1 MLFGDLIRAS
11 REDRGLTRRDV
22 ACNVGLHHSVLGDIE
37 RNTATPKAE
46 SVLKLIEYLDLDEAD
61 VLASIRESKSLDNYR
76 SFLARYKTAK
86 DAKNTEQY
94 RQEILAWLN
103 RPAQLSREERLIE
116 LCVELSYRNQQQVV
130 ELLQYDIDKVQI

>member
-1 MLFGDLIRAS
+1 MLFGDLVRAA

-22 ACNVGLHHSVLGDIE
+22 ASNVGLHHSVLGDIE

-46 SVLKLIEYLDLDEAD
+46 SVLNLIEYLDLDETD
-61 VLASIRESKSLDNYR
+61 VLASIRDSKSSDSYR
-76 SFLARYKTAK
+76 SFLVRYKTAK

-116 LCVELSYRNQQQVV
+116 LCVKLSYRNQQQAV
-130 ELLQYDIDKVQI
+130 ELLQYAIDKVQI

>member
-103 RPAQLSREERLIE
+103 RPALLSREERLIE
-116 LCVELSYRNQQQVV
+116 LCVELSYRNQQQAV